1 MTPFPGDA
9 TDFSASDDENVAG
22 DARATAAAARSA
34 LEGAGK
40 RRASPATHRRFARR
54 FRRGG
59 DESRE
64 PGFRELSRAVEFA
77 GDDERARHL
86 ALELFRAKQREI
98 ALRARRVHRGSHL
111 GEFRTRGGEIAVGP
125 AARRREGTDAG
136 FV

>member
-1 MTPFPGDA
+1 M
-9 TDFSASDDENVAG
+9 S
-22 DARATAAAARSA
+22 RATRERRPPARSA
-34 LEGAGK
+34 LEGAGSG
-40 RRASPATHRRFARR
+40 APPPSTHRRLARR

-111 GEFRTRGGEIAVGP
+111 GEFRTRGGEIAHGALRGVAKGL
-125 AARRREGTDAG
+125 DAG